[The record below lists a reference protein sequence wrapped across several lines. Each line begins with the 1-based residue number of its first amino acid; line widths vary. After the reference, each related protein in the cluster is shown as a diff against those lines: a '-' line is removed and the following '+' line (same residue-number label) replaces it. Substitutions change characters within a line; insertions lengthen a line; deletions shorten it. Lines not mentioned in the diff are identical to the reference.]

1 MDVDRRRSV
10 VAGSVWESRMKID
23 EVRGGMKVFKGEE
36 ERSEESGPSAT
47 NVGGGSG
54 GGSTSRLTSATVA
67 SSGKRK
73 TWKSESFDGFEKSP
87 FQISKRKPEPLKNSE
102 EHCKELTVSAE
113 GIKKSPV
120 QARKLRSEASKEV
133 GVSVEKFERS
143 PIQMR
148 KPRSEPLKEPNS
160 AQLRKVKSDSVKG
173 AEGSGNGTEQ
183 SSSIQL
189 RKAKSELSRTVDEPE
204 EGIADGSVNG
214 GTEKSPV
221 NETGTAGSDETC
233 KEVGVCQ
240 EKVITGR
247 SVVNYAPEVMASDD
261 EGNDLD
267 VVDVDDEE
275 ETDEETD
282 SDVKK
287 INVPEPKKVV
297 DEEENVVDEEKKLVN
312 EEKKIVNE
320 EKKIVNDEKKIVNE
334 QKKIVNEEKKPV
346 NEEKK
351 IATEEKKL
359 VNEERKIVNE
369 RKKIVTEEKKL
380 VNEQK
385 KIVNEEKKPVN
396 EEKKIANEEKRL
408 HQVSRKPVV
417 SVKQPPPLERRRTLY
432 QDLSKPT
439 PRSQNFSKPTT
450 SSYEFQTF
458 PETHSKL
465 QSFVDLIMWK
475 EVPRSA
481 LVLLIGSFF
490 ILSSSYT
497 KDVNLSFISVT
508 SYMGLVYLSA
518 IFIYRSLICRGVV
531 YTDDSSCVLGEQ
543 EAMWL
548 LRLVLPYVNE
558 LLLKLRALFSGH
570 PATTMKLAVLLF
582 VLARCG
588 SCLTIW
594 TVIKLGFLGVFTVPK
609 LCSLYSS
616 QLTAIAKFWVRR
628 FHDIWDSCSH
638 KKAVASAIV
647 FLVLNLSSTV
657 ARIWEVF
664 MLYVAFRCYQQSG
677 MRYDWVEDEAG
688 GEETS

>member
-10 VAGSVWESRMKID
+10 VAGSVWESRMKSD
-23 EVRGGMKVFKGEE
+23 EGRGGIKVFKGEE
-36 ERSEESGPSAT
+36 ESSEESGASA
-47 NVGGGSG
+47 NNGGGGSG
-54 GGSTSRLTSATVA
+54 GGSTSRFKSATVA

-73 TWKSESFDGFEKSP
+73 TWKSESFDGVEKST

-148 KPRSEPLKEPNS
+148 KTRSEPLKEPNS
-160 AQLRKVKSDSVKG
+160 AHLRKVKSDLVKG
-173 AEGSGNGTEQ
+173 TEGSGNGAEQ
-183 SSSIQL
+183 ASSNQL
-189 RKAKSELSRTVDEPE
+189 RKAKSELSRPVDEP
-204 EGIADGSVNG
+204 GDVVADGSVNG
-214 GTEKSPV
+214 GTDKIPV
-221 NETGTAGSDETC
+221 DETGTAGSDETY
-233 KEVGVCQ
+233 KEFGVCQ
-240 EKVITGR
+240 EKVITDR
-247 SVVNYAPEVMASDD
+247 SVVNYAPEVVASDD
-261 EGNDLD
+261 EGDDLD
-267 VVDVDDEE
+267 VVDVEDEE
-275 ETDEETD
+275 DMDEETD

-287 INVPEPKKVV
+287 INVPEPKKIV
-297 DEEENVVDEEKKLVN
+297 DEEEKVVDEQKIFNEEKKLVNEEKKNVN

-320 EKKIVNDEKKIVNE
+320 EKKIVNDEKKIAND
-334 QKKIVNEEKKPV
+334 EKKSV

-351 IATEEKKL
+351 IVNDEKQ
-359 VNEERKIVNE
+359 IVDE
-369 RKKIVTEEKKL
+369 QKKTVTEEKKL
-380 VNEQK
+380 VNEQR

-408 HQVSRKPVV
+408 HQVSRRPVA
-417 SVKQPPPLERRRTLY
+417 SVKQPPPVERRRTLY
-432 QDLSKPT
+432 QNLSKPT
-439 PRSQNFSKPTT
+439 PRSQNFSKPTP
-450 SSYEFQTF
+450 SSYEFQTS
-458 PETHSKL
+458 PESHSKL
-465 QSFVDLIMWK
+465 QSFVDLVMWK

-497 KDVNLSFISVT
+497 KDVNLSFVSVT

-570 PATTMKLAVLLF
+570 PATTMKLAALLF

-588 SCLTIW
+588 SCITIW

-609 LCSLYSS
+609 LCSLYSA

-638 KKAVASAIV
+638 KKAVAAATV